1 MEAVTPSAVSVD
13 LSLLEEYAASLL
25 EQGKQVSGQI
35 TLLQYTLAVIVC
47 FLVIGALVFVFKAFY
62 RFIGSFF

>member
-25 EQGKQVSGQI
+25 EQGEQVSGQI

>member
-1 MEAVTPSAVSVD
+1 MEAVTPSAVGVD

-25 EQGKQVSGQI
+25 EQGEQVSGQI